1 MKKSAEKKASKPNE
15 VNDGVMAALKRA
27 ARRAHLIA
35 HLTGTKVV
43 IMRDDEVVEIDP
55 DPEMYEGLKMQ
66 AHEAA
71 QYLAKV
77 GGSAP
82 DIKPV
87 PRRRFD

>member
-1 MKKSAEKKASKPNE
+1 MKKPVEKKAPKPNE

-35 HLTGTKVV
+35 HLTDTKVV
-43 IMRDDEVVEIDP
+43 IMRGGEVLEIDP
-55 DPEMYEGLKMQ
+55 DPKMYEGLKVR
-66 AHEAA
+66 AHEAG
-71 QYLAKV
+71 QLLARL
-77 GGSAP
+77 GGCAP